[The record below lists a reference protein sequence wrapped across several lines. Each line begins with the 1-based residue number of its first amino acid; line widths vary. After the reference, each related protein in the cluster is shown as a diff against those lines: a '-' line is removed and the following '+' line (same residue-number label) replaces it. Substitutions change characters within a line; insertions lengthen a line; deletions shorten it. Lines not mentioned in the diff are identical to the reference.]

1 MAKTLP
7 LKYCAEEWRRTLPYQ
22 AGSTAR
28 VKLLQ
33 YLFLQC
39 TGQRYDFYL
48 YGTAHI
54 TLAWDSSSA
63 STVQRTI
70 P

>member
-28 VKLLQ
+28 A
-33 YLFLQC
+33 
-39 TGQRYDFYL
+39 GQRYDFYL